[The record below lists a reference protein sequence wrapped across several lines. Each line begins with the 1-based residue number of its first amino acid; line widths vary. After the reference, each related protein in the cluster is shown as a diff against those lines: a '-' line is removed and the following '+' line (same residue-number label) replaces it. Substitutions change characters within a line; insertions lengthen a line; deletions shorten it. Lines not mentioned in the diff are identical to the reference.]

1 MQRICVFSGSNTG
14 VRSAYVQAA
23 RQLSE
28 QLLTRG
34 LGLVYGGASI
44 GLMGILADCMLA
56 GGGEVIGVIP
66 RLLTSREIGH
76 TGLTVLHEVDSMHQR
91 KALMAELADG
101 FIALPGGFGT
111 LDELFE
117 ILTWA
122 HLGLHGKPVGLL
134 NSAGY
139 FDPLLRFLH
148 HAVQEGFVHMH
159 QFERVL
165 CAPEP
170 GQLLEQFV
178 S

>member
-14 VRSAYVQAA
+14 VRSVYLQAA
-23 RQLSE
+23 HQLSE
-28 QLLTRG
+28 QLLQRG

-44 GLMGILADCMLA
+44 GLMGILADDMLA
-56 GGGEVIGVIP
+56 GGGEVIGVMP
-66 RLLTSREIGH
+66 RLLTSKEIGH
-76 TGLTVLHEVDSMHQR
+76 PGLTALHEVDSMHER

-122 HLGLHGKPVGLL
+122 HLGLHEKPVGLV

-139 FDPLLRFLH
+139 FDPLLRFLRY
-148 HAVQEGFVHMH
+148 AVQEGFVHAR
-159 QFERVL
+159 QLERLL
-165 CAPEP
+165 CASEP
-170 GQLLEQFV
+170 GPLLEQFAG
-178 S
+178 